1 MLKDSFELTMIFQ
14 CLSERHFDQGLELH
28 KSLRN
33 LLLALRSQTVNSGCL
48 LRAQE
53 AHDFKGTDGPNH
65 DNDTNCRG
73 LLSA

>member
-14 CLSERHFDQGLELH
+14 CPLERHFDKGLELH

-33 LLLALRSQTVNSGCL
+33 LLLVLRSQVVISGCL

-53 AHDFKGTDGPNH
+53 AHDF
-65 DNDTNCRG
+65 
-73 LLSA
+73 